1 MMYNSLYRIF
11 PVVLISLSSSVAA
24 FATENPDDA
33 ASWLS
38 KMSQAMKTKSFKGTF
53 VYQGYGEMVAMKI
66 MRVNDKNGSRERLV
80 SLNGARGEVIR
91 DHQGVTCNLPNVNPM
106 VVDKRGF
113 RKVFPSKMINVLNQ
127 ASGLYII
134 SMKKAHQVAGRDTR
148 VVNIIPTDNLRYGY
162 RVWLDE
168 NSGLLLKSQL
178 IDTTGKI
185 LEQLMY
191 TSIEVYDSPPDAL
204 GQSIPQQAAEDEQ
217 DNSIE
222 FSEAGEDGDSN
233 WQVDHP
239 PKGFALAEYNME
251 TLQRHKKFEHLV
263 YTDGLASV
271 SVFIERT
278 NKQPSF
284 IGTSH
289 MGAVTAYGSMIDQHQ
304 VTVVGEVPPE
314 TLQLM
319 INSIRNTSEKLP

>member
-1 MMYNSLYRIF
+1 MIHNPLHRIL
-11 PVVLISLSSSVAA
+11 PLVLITLVSNVTVYASEA
-24 FATENPDDA
+24 PDDA
-33 ASWLS
+33 ASWLNRMS
-38 KMSQAMKTKSFKGTF
+38 KAMNTKSFKGTF
-53 VYQGYGEMVAMKI
+53 VYQGYGDMVAMKI
-66 MRVNDKNGSRERLV
+66 LRVNDKNGSRERLI

-91 DHQGVTCNLPNVNPM
+91 DHQGVTCKLPNVNPM

-113 RKVFPSKMINVLNQ
+113 RKIFPSKMINVLNQ

-134 SMKKAHQVAGRDTR
+134 SMKKAHHVAGRNTR

-168 NSGLLLKSQL
+168 DSGLLLKSQL
-178 IDTTGKI
+178 IDTSGKI

-191 TSIEVYDSPPDAL
+191 TSIEVYDNPPASL
-204 GQSIPQQAAEDEQ
+204 GQSIPAQIAKDKQ

-222 FSEAGEDGDSN
+222 FSEAGEAGDFT
-233 WQVDHP
+233 WQVDNL

-251 TLQRHKKFEHLV
+251 TLLRHKKFEHLV

-278 NKQPSF
+278 NKKPSF

-314 TLQLM
+314 TLRLM
-319 INSIRNTSEKLP
+319 INSIRNTSEKLH

>member
-1 MMYNSLYRIF
+1 MLKPLNRIL
-11 PVVLISLSSSVAA
+11 PLLLISLLSNVAA
-24 FATENPDDA
+24 HATDEPDDA

-38 KMSQAMKTKSFKGTF
+38 KMSQAMSTKSFKGTF

-66 MRVNDKNGSRERLV
+66 MRVNDVNGSRERLI

-91 DHQGVTCNLPNVNPM
+91 DHQGVTCKLPNVNPM

-113 RKVFPSKMINVLNQ
+113 RRVFPTKMINVLNQ

-168 NSGLLLKSQL
+168 KSGLLLKSQL
-178 IDTTGKI
+178 IDTKGKI

-191 TSIEVYDSPPDAL
+191 TSIEVYDNPPEAL
-204 GQSIPQQAAEDEQ
+204 GQAIPQQTAEDTH
-217 DNSIE
+217 DNTIE
-222 FSEAGEDGDSN
+222 FSDAGEAGDFN
-233 WQVDHP
+233 WQVDHL

-251 TLQRHKKFEHLV
+251 TLQQHKKFEHLV

-278 NKQPSF
+278 NKRPTF

-319 INSIRNTSEKLP
+319 INSIRNTSEKSP